1 MLADNPPTQPQLVP
15 ISSNTVLITPLNEMK
30 EPCKNQSANTKSNH
44 SPRSQSSLSN
54 FASAF
59 CCRIPIVVHHDRQ
72 LICSAGEAVSFCR
85 VLLVIRLR
93 HTRTSCNRYYRSS
106 TSCMNRIHP
115 GILLRSTNAYGNL
128 SHVCHRLHSNVS
140 YPNFPVVTSRQP
152 SFVPIHVV
160 ITIVPSHTT
169 GVALDSHL
177 TVKQAIKPSV
187 EFAFKVASDRIL
199 LLGPIKA
206 RCLGTPR
213 VCQFLCKFTE
223 VIIATL

>member
-1 MLADNPPTQPQLVP
+1 M
-15 ISSNTVLITPLNEMK
+15 
-30 EPCKNQSANTKSNH
+30 
-44 SPRSQSSLSN
+44 
-54 FASAF
+54 
-59 CCRIPIVVHHDRQ
+59 VHHDRQ
-72 LICSAGEAVSFCR
+72 LIRSAGEAVSFCR

-115 GILLRSTNAYGNL
+115 GILLRSTNAYENFV
-128 SHVCHRLHSNVS
+128 SCHRLHSNVS

-177 TVKQAIKPSV
+177 TVKQAIKSTI
-187 EFAFKVASDRIL
+187 EFAFKVVNDRIL

-223 VIIATL
+223 VIITTL